1 MQVTIDE
8 NSGNS
13 GYGDVERFEELKLET
28 GEVARFVI
36 LVPAATAEYVHEL
49 KPRMV
54 VNGVIQMEPK
64 QRKDKSTYEVYAT
77 GFKGRKICTGVVD
90 IPNPEDPEHPL
101 PGPMRT
107 KGVDPENCIVC
118 AAVVEM
124 AIADMKAELRYAVPI
139 VRITTR
145 GKSST
150 DIMDPP
156 SAKILVLPLTWRQYR
171 DMATSLAGIRE
182 LYGWGPE
189 QKIAPSMADL
199 VIECEDAAY
208 KRYKWRGVMRPH
220 WKPEPGSGSKEV
232 RNPALRAAISG
243 LWGNPDNRP
252 SPEQL
257 TAACGKA
264 GDPVFLQQDLN
275 EVVES
280 YALVKRIES
289 GEAAPQRP
297 ADTAQAGSLTGELD
311 GLDNIDEI
319 LGGDAPPAA
328 APQAAADSLEGLDE
342 FGIGTTS
349 NPSTGNGHAKPASPP
364 TAPAAAP
371 AEDLFDGATETAE
384 PAVAKAAAPAAAAT
398 DQSFDEAWDEL

>member
-13 GYGDVERFEELKLET
+13 GYGDVERFEELKLDA
-28 GEVARFVI
+28 GEVARFAI

-49 KPRMV
+49 KPRQV
-54 VNGVIQMEPK
+54 VNGVIQWETK
-64 QRKDKSTYEVYAT
+64 TKKDKSTYEVYAT
-77 GFKGRKICTGVVD
+77 GFKGRKVCTGVVD

-107 KGVDPENCIVC
+107 KGVDPGNCIVC

-124 AIADMKAELRYAVPI
+124 GIADMKAELRYAVPI

-156 SAKILVLPLTWRQYR
+156 SAKIYVLPLTWRQYN
-171 DMATSLAGIRE
+171 DLATSLKGIRE

-189 QKIAPSMADL
+189 RKIAPNMADL

-220 WKPEPGSGSKEV
+220 WRPEPDSESKEV

-289 GEAAPQRP
+289 GEHAPQRP
-297 ADTAQAGSLTGELD
+297 AETAQAGNLTDELD
-311 GLDNIDEI
+311 GLDDIDAI
-319 LGGDAPPAA
+319 IGGGDAQSAA
-328 APQAAADSLEGLDE
+328 AVPAAADSLDGLDE
-342 FGIGTTS
+342 FGLGTTS
-349 NPSTGNGHAKPASPP
+349 NPSATNGHAKPD
-364 TAPAAAP
+364 AP
-371 AEDLFDGATETAE
+371 AEDLLDGAAETAE
-384 PAVAKAAAPAAAAT
+384 PAVARAAAPAAAT
-398 DQSFDEAWDEL
+398 DQSFDEAWDNL